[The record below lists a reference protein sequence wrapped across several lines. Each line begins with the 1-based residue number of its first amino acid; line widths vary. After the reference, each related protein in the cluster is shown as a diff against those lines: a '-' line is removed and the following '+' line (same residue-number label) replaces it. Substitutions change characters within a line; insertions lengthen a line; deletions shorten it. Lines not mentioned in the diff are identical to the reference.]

1 MVIVG
6 EGYRV
11 KGPGRPAPMSAL
23 LIVVTAS
30 VHILAQVMDLLVP
43 VEVPGNTPTETDC
56 LRAPRRTQRD
66 NIKSSGKN

>member
-30 VHILAQVMDLLVP
+30 VHIFAQVVHLLVP
-43 VEVPGNTPTETDC
+43 VEVPENTPTVTYC
-56 LRAPRRTQRD
+56 LGAPTR
-66 NIKSSGKN
+66 K